1 MTLFR
6 DLRRLGATLLA
17 PVMLSTALLVACGGG
32 TQQVQSFVPA
42 RLIVF
47 GDENSMI
54 KNDGSGDGFKYTVND
69 RSASKG
75 KCLALP
81 TFAQSLASLYGFVFE
96 QCNPNG
102 DTPKAFIRAQR
113 LATVDDAST
122 GLAQQL
128 ASQADLNR
136 KDLVSVMIGSNDII
150 ELYERT
156 QSGLARAT
164 ALAEAQRRGALAA
177 VQVNAMLATGA
188 RAIVFTV
195 PDLSSSPYAARA
207 SLRDPG
213 APQLLSDLTYQ
224 FNAYLRTQIDSS
236 AYDGRNYGLVLADDI
251 VAAMARSPASFLTAP
266 AVTNVPACTLP
277 NDTSANAVATAVLAC
292 DLKNLVV
299 GATATSHLWAS
310 DRHIGVNAH
319 SSIGSQA
326 AARATGNPF

>member
-156 QSGLARAT
+156 QSGLARAA

-207 SLRDPG
+207 
-213 APQLLSDLTYQ
+213 
-224 FNAYLRTQIDSS
+224 
-236 AYDGRNYGLVLADDI
+236 
-251 VAAMARSPASFLTAP
+251 
-266 AVTNVPACTLP
+266 
-277 NDTSANAVATAVLAC
+277 
-292 DLKNLVV
+292 
-299 GATATSHLWAS
+299 
-310 DRHIGVNAH
+310 
-319 SSIGSQA
+319 
-326 AARATGNPF
+326 TGNPF

>member
-1 MTLFR
+1 MNLFR

-54 KNDGSGDGFKYTVND
+54 ENDGSGDGFKYTVND
-69 RSASKG
+69 RSASTG

-102 DTPKAFIRAQR
+102 DMPKAFIRAQR

-128 ASQADLNR
+128 ASQADLNSH
-136 KDLVSVMIGSNDII
+136 DLVSVMIGNNDII

-156 QSGLARAT
+156 QSGMAPAD
-164 ALAEAQRRGALAA
+164 AMAEARRRGGLVAA
-177 VQVNAMLATGA
+177 QVNAMLATGA

-195 PDLSSSPYAARA
+195 PDLSSSPYAVRA
-207 SLRDPG
+207 GLSDPG
-213 APQLLSDLTYQ
+213 APKLLSDLTYQ
-224 FNAYLRTQIDSS
+224 FNAYLRTKIDSS

-251 VAAMARSPASFLTAP
+251 VAAMAKSPSSFLTLPANAKAP
-266 AVTNVPACTLP
+266 ACVLP
-277 NDTSANAVATAVLAC
+277 EDIGADAVATAVLAC
-292 DLKNLVV
+292 DLNTLVD
-299 GATATSHLWAS
+299 GATATGYLWAS
-310 DRHIGVNAH
+310 DRHLGSSAH
-319 SSIGSQA
+319 NRIGSQA
-326 AARATGNPF
+326 AARAHGNPF